1 MIFINVYKKAATE
14 CLQNTHTHTRI
25 IHYSSTA
32 IIQKKIPSS
41 WSNLSEEENEEIL
54 CTKKITR
61 F

>member
-1 MIFINVYKKAATE
+1 MSLKKLPQNAYK
-14 CLQNTHTHTRI
+14 THTHTRI

-54 CTKKITR
+54 CTKK
-61 F
+61 